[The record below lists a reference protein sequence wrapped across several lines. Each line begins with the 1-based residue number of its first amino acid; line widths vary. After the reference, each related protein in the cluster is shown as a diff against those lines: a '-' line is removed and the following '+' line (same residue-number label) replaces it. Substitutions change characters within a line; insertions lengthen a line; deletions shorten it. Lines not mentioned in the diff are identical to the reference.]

1 MVFTML
7 VASEHGMVPGGHYP
21 SVKLGRTASTKADPA
36 RLPHIIFPSIT
47 EISTAA
53 IGSMTWL

>member
-7 VASEHGMVPGGHYP
+7 VASEHGAVPGGHRP
-21 SVKLGRTASTKADPA
+21 SIKLGRTASTKADPA
-36 RLPHIIFPSIT
+36 RLPHMILPSIT
-47 EISTAA
+47 EISTAV